1 MMGTKSFKKQDL
13 AKPAHYTQDK
23 RNNLFKPVQRKD
35 PGMNAEVLNKTVSE
49 SQLEESTANSFA
61 LYESLTSPFLV
72 SNEDKI
78 KHSGLDDKSLLQ
90 SPFLLKNK
98 GILSSHSY
106 PGNKPGIFDLDDIF
120 MESELNL
127 PSEPYETESSKETIT
142 ILRHQYEI
150 LKEIR

>member
-61 LYESLTSPFLV
+61 LDESLTSPFLV
-72 SNEDKI
+72 SNEGKI

-90 SPFLLKNK
+90 SPFLLKNR
-98 GILSSHSY
+98 GIPSSL
-106 PGNKPGIFDLDDIF
+106 GIKPVIFDLDDIF

-127 PSEPYETESSKETIT
+127 PSEPYETESTKETIT
-142 ILRHQYEI
+142 ILRHQYEVP
-150 LKEIR
+150 KQNR